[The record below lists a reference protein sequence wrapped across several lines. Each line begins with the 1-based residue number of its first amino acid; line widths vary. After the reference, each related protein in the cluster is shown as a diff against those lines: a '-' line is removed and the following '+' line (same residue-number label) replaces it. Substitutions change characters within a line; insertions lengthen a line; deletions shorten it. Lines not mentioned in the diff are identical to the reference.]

1 MLDTLKGELRIFTRE
16 VEASNGKKRVIFN
29 ACVGSSKD
37 EEGNYTNYY
46 MPVNFANALKKE
58 VAKVYKDDSFDCV
71 VKEAWIKA
79 YKNKDDHTMPILF
92 INKAKIVSVDADEE
106 EDEEPKPKKK
116 PQPKNS
122 KAKKPKD
129 EDIDEDDLPF

>member
-1 MLDTLKGELRIFTRE
+1 MLDTLKGELRIFTKE
-16 VEASNGKKRVIFN
+16 VETKDGKTRVIFN

-46 MPVNFANALKKE
+46 MPVNFANAIKKD
-58 VAKVYKDDSFDCV
+58 VAKVYKDESFDCI

-92 INKAKIVSVDADEE
+92 INKAKVMSVDSDE
-106 EDEEPKPKKK
+106 EDEEEEKPKKK
-116 PQPKNS
+116 PQAKKSTTGKKS
-122 KAKKPKD
+122 KA
-129 EDIDEDDLPF
+129 DEDDLPF